1 MMRKLALALAALT
14 AVGLGSASS
23 ALAMH
28 GGGGAGGH
36 VSFGHAYGGV
46 QHFGFRDHD
55 PGRFHGRDDFAFRHH
70 HHRFVFLGAPF
81 YDYGYGYDSC
91 YARVWTKW
99 GWRPVSVC
107 Y

>member
-1 MMRKLALALAALT
+1 MMRKLALALAAL
-14 AVGLGSASS
+14 AAIGLGSASS

-36 VSFGHAYGGV
+36 GSFGHGYGGV
-46 QHFGFRDHD
+46 QHFGFHD
-55 PGRFHGRDDFAFRHH
+55 QHDFAFHH
-70 HHRFVFLGAPF
+70 HSFRHHRFVFLGAPF

-99 GWRPVSVC
+99 GWRLVSEC

>member
-1 MMRKLALALAALT
+1 MMRKLALALAAL
-14 AVGLGSASS
+14 AAIGLGSASS
-23 ALAMH
+23 ASAMH
-28 GGGGAGGH
+28 GGGGGGGH

-46 QHFGFRDHD
+46 QHFGFRDH
-55 PGRFHGRDDFAFRHH
+55 RDFAFDHRFR

-81 YDYGYGYDSC
+81 YDYGYGYGYDSC